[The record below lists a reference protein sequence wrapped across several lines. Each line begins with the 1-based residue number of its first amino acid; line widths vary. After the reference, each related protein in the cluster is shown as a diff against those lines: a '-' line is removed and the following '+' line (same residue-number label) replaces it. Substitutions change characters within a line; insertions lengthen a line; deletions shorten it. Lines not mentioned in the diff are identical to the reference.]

1 LDDTQGSILP
11 ALAETRQ
18 RASEEAVFRKIGE

>member
-1 LDDTQGSILP
+1 LGDTQGSIFP

-18 RASEEAVFRKIGE
+18 RASEEVIFRRIGE

>member
-1 LDDTQGSILP
+1 MDDTQGSILP

-18 RASEEAVFRKIGE
+18 RASEEAIFRRIGE

>member
-1 LDDTQGSILP
+1 MDDTQGNILP

-18 RASEEAVFRKIGE
+18 RASEEAVFRRIGE